1 MTDEAPNCDNICA
14 FHQERDKLIKTI
26 EVEIN
31 ESIGPTINQHKAYWR
46 FFFWGA
52 AFAIGLIGYL
62 TADINASVKEIENS
76 VNRMERFVAIGEV
89 NHDNNVMRLG
99 NIESHLGTVD
109 IRLRELETGHYEDD

>member
-1 MTDEAPNCDNICA
+1 MKDETPNCDNICA

-52 AFAIGLIGYL
+52 GISITIIVLLVVNIWKMVG
-62 TADINASVKEIENS
+62 EIRDSSFRTEQS
-76 VNRMERFVAIGEV
+76 VAIGQI
-89 NHDNNVMRLG
+89 NHTNNVMRLN
-99 NIESHLGTVD
+99 NIEDEMGDVK
-109 IRLRELETGHYEDD
+109 IRLRSLETNHYEGD